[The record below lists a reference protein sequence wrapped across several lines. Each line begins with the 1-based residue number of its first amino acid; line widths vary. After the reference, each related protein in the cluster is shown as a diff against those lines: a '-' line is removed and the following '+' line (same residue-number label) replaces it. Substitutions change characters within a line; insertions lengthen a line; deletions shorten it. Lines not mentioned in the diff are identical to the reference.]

1 MNATNTLCLFN
12 LFVCKNF
19 LLQWRTVLV
28 KVVYRLQLRT
38 NVTIVVCIH
47 FTIIVSKAIENW
59 YSLRKN
65 MFTDYSGSC
74 FVGHGQ
80 CMQNKGQ

>member
-19 LLQWRTVLV
+19 LV